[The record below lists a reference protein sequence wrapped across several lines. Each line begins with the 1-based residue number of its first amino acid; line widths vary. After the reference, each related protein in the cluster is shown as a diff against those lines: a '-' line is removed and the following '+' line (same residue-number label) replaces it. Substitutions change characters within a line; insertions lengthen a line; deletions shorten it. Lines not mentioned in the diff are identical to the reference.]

1 VFGDRFIG
9 TSLEVGGLV
18 ISGNTVT
25 SLNTNSN
32 IVLDPQGSARVQVNG
47 PMTVTGTM
55 QVSSSQTI
63 DMGSNRIQSVATP
76 SATTDATNKSY
87 VDSSITTAI
96 NNSNFILT
104 DDSSTATTINNG
116 EVLSVLGS
124 GLVTTSISSNDH
136 LTITVA
142 TQTLETVTNAGA
154 TTINS
159 ITVGSVDVDGLQ
171 LVDNN
176 IKSTRSNDDINL
188 IPAGTGKVV
197 VSASTLQLENS
208 RTIASSIGS
217 AGDELGDIAIDAT
230 YIYYCTAN
238 YDGATNIWK
247 RTAHGAGTW

>member
-1 VFGDRFIG
+1 
-9 TSLEVGGLV
+9 
-18 ISGNTVT
+18 
-25 SLNTNSN
+25 
-32 IVLDPQGSARVQVNG
+32 
-47 PMTVTGTM
+47 MTVTGTM